1 MALTWGHR
9 HRCLLQPSSAS
20 RFIAGADLAP
30 GGELDYVVRGNMIG
44 GFALVAYPAEY
55 RTSGLMTFLVNHHGD
70 IYEKD
75 LGWRTAAIASGM
87 TSFDP
92 DDTWRRGL
100 KRLNPRVDAAKSSRL
115 RCRLL

>member
-1 MALTWGHR
+1 MHSA
-9 HRCLLQPSSAS
+9 SSADREKKMAS
-20 RFIAGADLAP
+20 VGRCH
-30 GGELDYVVRGNMIG
+30 
-44 GFALVAYPAEY
+44 PARTREY

-92 DDTWRRGL
+92 DDTWRRVTQAVQSASG
-100 KRLNPRVDAAKSSRL
+100 RR
-115 RCRLL
+115 